1 VLAGLV
7 FGAGLF
13 TVLLL
18 GSLTAAPAVLL
29 PVWAMVTGLVSRPT
43 LSRAEVAAEAI
54 SL

>member
-1 VLAGLV
+1 MPRWQSGTGMVV
-7 FGAGLF
+7 

-29 PVWAMVTGLVSRPT
+29 PVWALVTGLVSRPT
-43 LSRAEVAAEAI
+43 LSRAEVVAEAI